1 MTSEYKWFSAKKT
14 IDGVVYNYIVMED
27 QDKFNK
33 WVTATELS
41 RKLNLTKKED
51 RIAVFNTI
59 VDEVSLY

>member
-1 MTSEYKWFSAKKT
+1 MTSDYKWFSAKKT
-14 IDGVVYNYIVMED
+14 IDGVLYNYIVMDDRE
-27 QDKFNK
+27 KFKK

-59 VDEVSLY
+59 VNEEPLY